1 MNPRVFREYD
11 IRGVADRDLK
21 SDFVLD
27 LGRALGTLLGR
38 GGARHITLGRDC
50 RASSPRLHAALVE
63 GILSTGLSVWDIGVV
78 ATPVLYYSVFHYDA
92 DGGVQITGSHNP
104 PEDNGFKILRGKTT
118 IHGPDIQALRRL
130 IEARDFTVAA
140 VPGTREERPISEEYL
155 AMAQSRIE
163 LGPRRFKVVVD
174 AGNGVGGLTAPLL
187 ERLGFDVTG
196 LYLEP
201 DGAFPHH
208 HPDPTVEENVAE
220 LKATVAATGAEVGI
234 ALDGDADRIGV
245 VDRRGRIVWGD
256 QLMILFARAILR
268 EQPGATFV
276 SEVKCSKA
284 LYDEIARAGGR
295 AIMWKVGH
303 SLIKE
308 KMKAEGAL
316 LAGEMSGHI
325 FFAHRYF
332 GFDDAMYSAARLVEL
347 LSKSERPLEEL
358 VDELPHFFNTPEIR
372 YELSDEVK
380 FDVVKRVVARFKR
393 GGHGIV
399 EVVDVDGARV
409 LWRDAW
415 ALVRASN
422 TQPALVLRFEAE
434 SQARLD
440 EVQAFVRGELK
451 AAETEAQQEAQ
462 AGKGA

>member
-1 MNPRVFREYD
+1 VNTRVFREYD
-11 IRGVADRDLK
+11 IRGVADRDLT
-21 SDFVLD
+21 DAFARD
-27 LGRALGTLLGR
+27 LGRALGTALRRR
-38 GGARHITLGRDC
+38 GGRTMTLGRDC
-50 RASSPRLHAALVE
+50 RLSSPRLHAALRE
-63 GILSTGLSVWDIGVV
+63 GLLSTGVTLWDVGVV

-104 PEDNGFKILRGKTT
+104 PEDNGFKILRGKST
-118 IHGPDIQALRRL
+118 IHGADIQELRAL
-130 IEARDFTVAA
+130 IERQDFETGSGTV
-140 VPGTREERPISEEYL
+140 EERPIREEYL
-155 AMAQSRIE
+155 SMAASRIE
-163 LGPRRFKVVVD
+163 LGPRRFGVVVD
-174 AGNGVGGLTAPLL
+174 AGNGVGGWTAPLI
-187 ERLGFDVTG
+187 ERLGFQTHG
-196 LYLEP
+196 LFIEP
-201 DGAFPHH
+201 DGRFPNH
-208 HPDPTVEENVAE
+208 HPDPTIEENVAA
-220 LKATVAATGAEVGI
+220 LKAKVAETGAEVGI

-256 QLMILFARAILR
+256 QLMILFARAILK

-308 KMKAEGAL
+308 KMKEERAL

-332 GFDDAMYSAARLVEL
+332 GYDDAIYSAARLVEL
-347 LSKSERPLEEL
+347 LSKSEQPLEVL
-358 VDELPHFFNTPEIR
+358 VDQLPHFYNTPEIR
-372 YELSDEVK
+372 HELADEIK
-380 FDVVKRVVARFKR
+380 FDVVKRIVARFQAPEAKAR
-393 GGHGIV
+393 HGVV
-399 EVVDVDGARV
+399 EVVAVDGARV

-434 SQARLD
+434 SKARLD
-440 EVQAFVRGELK
+440 EVRAFVESELR
-451 AAETEAQQEAQ
+451 AVEAEL
-462 AGKGA
+462 GADPVSR